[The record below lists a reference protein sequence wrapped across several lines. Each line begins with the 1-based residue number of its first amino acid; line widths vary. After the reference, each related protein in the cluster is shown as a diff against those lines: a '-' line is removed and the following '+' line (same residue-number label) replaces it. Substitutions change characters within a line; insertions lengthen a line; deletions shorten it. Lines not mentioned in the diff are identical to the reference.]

1 MCIKKLTILQEFC
14 LETGT
19 MMNQS
24 KTKFMVINDTSCD
37 KLPLVSGSLIGGACD
52 SYTYLDLYLPRMG
65 KPVEQSGS
73 HPEQNPD

>member
-1 MCIKKLTILQEFC
+1 
-14 LETGT
+14 
-19 MMNQS
+19 
-24 KTKFMVINDTSCD
+24 MVINGTSCD